1 MLYNKMHSINCGEGC
16 MFADNTVFVIGAGA
30 SAEFGLPVGAG
41 LMKQIKQNSM
51 FRFDIS
57 LMEGVPIIWDALRE
71 RYDARGVDE
80 RLTAMRE
87 IHRSIDLA
95 GSIDE
100 FINRH
105 YNDPII
111 AEVGKLQIAY
121 AISNAEAK
129 SILARTKE
137 HDEHF
142 DWELLKPT
150 WIRTFAQLLFEGIRN
165 DEVEHVG
172 DNITIICFNYDRC
185 IEKYL
190 SDAIVKTFKDVNV
203 DQARQIVGRMKI
215 IHPYGSL
222 GTLSDLSFG
231 GKLYPQKLYDISENL
246 VTWSESV
253 KSERKTET
261 ASAMMDATAIVF
273 LGFAFAP
280 QNMELLTLPTSRPRR
295 ELDYP
300 VEEYATGFG
309 YNDVIDR
316 RLKSKI
322 MNLYP
327 QDDVL
332 SWDSIHVQYE
342 MKCAHFM
349 QTHSMALSA

>member
-1 MLYNKMHSINCGEGC
+1 

-41 LMKQIKQNSM
+41 LMEQIKLNSM

-57 LMEGVPIIWDALRE
+57 LMEGVPAILNALRE
-71 RYDARGVDE
+71 RYESREVEE

-105 YNDPII
+105 YNDPLI

-129 SILARTKE
+129 SILAGTKWN
-137 HDEHF
+137 DEPF
-142 DWELLKPT
+142 DWERLKPT

-165 DEVEHVG
+165 DEVENVG
-172 DNITIICFNYDRC
+172 GNITIICFNYDRC
-185 IEKYL
+185 IEQYL
-190 SDAIVKTFKDVNV
+190 SSAIVRTFKDVSF
-203 DQARQIVGRMKI
+203 DQARKIVSRMKI

-222 GTLSDLSFG
+222 GALSALPFG
-231 GKLYPQKLYDISENL
+231 REPQMLYDISENL
-246 VTWSESV
+246 VTWSESAE
-253 KSERKTET
+253 SERRSEIS
-261 ASAMMDATAIVF
+261 SAMMDATTIVF

-280 QNMELLTLPTSRPRR
+280 QNMGLLKLRTVRKRR

-300 VEEYATGFG
+300 VEVYATGFG
-309 YNDVIDR
+309 YDDVIDR

-322 MNLYP
+322 MDLYP
-327 QDDVL
+327 VQDDVL
-332 SWDSIHVQYE
+332 SWDSIHVQYK
-342 MKCAHFM
+342 MTCAHFM
-349 QTHSMALSA
+349 QAHSMALSA